1 MMITLP
7 KPVGDSYKFNTE
19 LPTTGL
25 GSIKCLFGLT
35 KSSFGDHRFSQ
46 NGEPRFV
53 VEIIGKIVKRP
64 VCHVGTLLA
73 FLRGIMS
80 GSCVTPAADCGV
92 RRALSRRIKLFH
104 FGDQPRD
111 GSRDIDRL
119 LLIRQCGPCAGA
131 TGCGVHYPGFTERP
145 AERLCLCNVDS
156 RVSQLKYLQLCM
168 RKLLEC

>member
-1 MMITLP
+1 MEIWRAQVDR
-7 KPVGDSYKFNTE
+7 KESGE
-19 LPTTGL
+19 HR
-25 GSIKCLFGLT
+25 SIRYHL
-35 KSSFGDHRFSQ
+35 RY
-46 NGEPRFV
+46 
-53 VEIIGKIVKRP
+53 
-64 VCHVGTLLA
+64 HVGTLLA

-111 GSRDIDRL
+111 GSRDIDRF

-131 TGCGVHYPGFTERP
+131 TGCGVHYPGLTERP

-168 RKLLEC
+168 RNFLECLTSSGTFLIGTIASTNSRDQPSLSAQVQ

>member
-1 MMITLP
+1 MDISP
-7 KPVGDSYKFNTE
+7 
-19 LPTTGL
+19 
-25 GSIKCLFGLT
+25 
-35 KSSFGDHRFSQ
+35 
-46 NGEPRFV
+46 GEVQVDRYHLRYHFV
-53 VEIIGKIVKRP
+53 
-64 VCHVGTLLA
+64 TLLA

-131 TGCGVHYPGFTERP
+131 TGCGVHYPGLTERP